1 MSSVTVRELRDKG
14 GEVLERV
21 ERGERV
27 IVTRDG
33 RPVML
38 LGRKT
43 TARAYDALIA
53 ASAIAHGLP
62 LFTAIRTTSKRFQD
76 STCGLSR
83 IPTSLKGSRTP
94 QCERSVRPVPSHRL
108 AGGTPERDALAAA
121 V

>member
-1 MSSVTVRELRDKG
+1 MSSVMVRELRDKG

-62 LFTAIRTTSKRFQD
+62 LFTCNPNDFEAIP
-76 STCGLSR
+76 GLD
-83 IPTSLKGSRTP
+83 
-94 QCERSVRPVPSHRL
+94 VRPVPH
-108 AGGTPERDALAAA
+108 PDVVER
-121 V
+121 